1 MPRSRAKIGIG
12 SPSAAPHCRAA
23 AASCVR
29 SPASADISES
39 STGCKVSCDRSSEY
53 PEDVTRG
60 SLEGEEDVEAIAPR
74 EPTGV
79 MLREDRPWL
88 TEARLSPQP
97 VVGEVEAA
105 ECVLFEG
112 GPSIAGFPDKHLG
125 QKFHRLD
132 KVVCV

>member
-1 MPRSRAKIGIG
+1 MSRSRAKIGIG

-29 SPASADISES
+29 SRASADISES
-39 STGCKVSCDRSSEY
+39 CTGCRVSCDRSSEY

-60 SLEGEEDVEAIAPR
+60 SVEGEEDVEAIAPPA
-74 EPTGV
+74 PTGV

-88 TEARLSPQP
+88 AEARLSPQA
-97 VVGEVEAA
+97 VVGEIEAA
-105 ECVLFEG
+105 ESVLFEG
-112 GPSIAGFPDKHLG
+112 GRSIAGFPDRHLG
-125 QKFHRLD
+125 QQFHRLD

>member
-1 MPRSRAKIGIG
+1 MSRSRAKIGIG

-39 STGCKVSCDRSSEY
+39 CTGCRVSCDRSSEY
-53 PEDVTRG
+53 PP
-60 SLEGEEDVEAIAPR
+60 A
-74 EPTGV
+74 PTGV

-88 TEARLSPQP
+88 AEARLSPQA
-97 VVGEVEAA
+97 VVGEIEAA
-105 ECVLFEG
+105 ESVLFEG
-112 GPSIAGFPDKHLG
+112 GRSIAGFPDRHLG
-125 QKFHRLD
+125 QQFHRLD